1 MLWTSV
7 SVIVLLAAAIL
18 VLAATRPPA
27 FVVKRSI
34 IIAAPPERIFA
45 LIADFHCWALWS
57 PYEKLDP
64 AMKKTFAGPPSGVG
78 AIYEWSG
85 AGKAGA
91 GRMEIVDA
99 PPPSKVSIKLD
110 FSKPFE
116 AHNIAEFTL
125 TPRGGATEATWSMS
139 GANPFMFKLMS
150 LVLNMDKMIGK
161 DFETGLAQLKAIA
174 EK

>member
-27 FVVKRSI
+27 FLVKRSTT
-34 IIAAPPERIFA
+34 IAASPDRIFA

-85 AGKAGA
+85 DRKAGA

-99 PPPSKVSIKLD
+99 PAPSKVSIKLD

-125 TPRGGATEATWSMS
+125 MPRSDGTDVAWSMRGAT
-139 GANPFMFKLMS
+139 PFMLKLMS
-150 LVLNMDKMIGK
+150 LVLNMDKMIGR
-161 DFETGLAQLKAIA
+161 DFEIGLAQLKAVA